1 MIYARLHFQNVQGY
15 IQLFHPE
22 FPSNLHNYG
31 ITLTGEEPDVE
42 IVQSD
47 MFKDAKAMT
56 DKPIILMSKSD
67 SATVWGRKQLQDE
80 RCIGIIKKSNL
91 TGNLQNDEHCYD
103 RYHLKLV
110 YHTIQNSITSEDPK
124 RPKVLLTSDELKTIK
139 TDSSVLMSKVFGQY
153 KDLKVP
159 FDKPIDCHFS
169 GTTVYDIPLVS
180 EHRRMCVEEM
190 KKLKGKNIINIAR
203 VDKRPD
209 YIKQLLNSK
218 IVVSPWGYG
227 EMCYRDFEAMFCGC
241 ILVKP
246 DTSFVESYPAIYQN
260 DFTYVPC
267 KPDFSDLREQIG
279 YILDDWENYL
289 PMIQRNYLMVNR
301 HQSVDDYASR
311 FSRVV
316 KKLYDEN
323 SKCD

>member
-1 MIYARLHFQNVQGY
+1 
-15 IQLFHPE
+15 
-22 FPSNLHNYG
+22 
-31 ITLTGEEPDVE
+31 
-42 IVQSD
+42 
-47 MFKDAKAMT
+47 
-56 DKPIILMSKSD
+56 
-67 SATVWGRKQLQDE
+67 
-80 RCIGIIKKSNL
+80 
-91 TGNLQNDEHCYD
+91 
-103 RYHLKLV
+103 
-110 YHTIQNSITSEDPK
+110 
-124 RPKVLLTSDELKTIK
+124 
-139 TDSSVLMSKVFGQY
+139 
-153 KDLKVP
+153 
-159 FDKPIDCHFS
+159 
-169 GTTVYDIPLVS
+169 
-180 EHRRMCVEEM
+180 MCVEEM

-203 VDKRPD
+203 VDKRPG